1 MKVSG
6 TAHATRELPLK
17 DNRLHCAV
25 SMMAVQ
31 TAEVVQKSHT
41 KKWTH
46 PGTVEHA
53 RINSTWES
61 EAGGHNF
68 KTSVGYIEPFLCR
81 KEREKEMKK
90 EGRREGRG
98 KRREENPHR
107 AVNEPQHL
115 SSVGMDPKSV
125 VII

>member
-1 MKVSG
+1 MLRL
-6 TAHATRELPLK
+6 TA
-17 DNRLHCAV
+17 
-25 SMMAVQ
+25 
-31 TAEVVQKSHT
+31 
-41 KKWTH
+41 
-46 PGTVEHA
+46 PGSLRPEDT
-53 RINSTWES
+53 
-61 EAGGHNF
+61 
-68 KTSVGYIEPFLCR
+68 TSVGYIEPFLCR
-81 KEREKEMKK
+81 KEREKEMKE